1 VIRTRLRP
9 TPTPDELAA
18 LYPVPHQHTRWPD
31 HILRVQVTTTL
42 AQAMVPVGGLV
53 ADLSA
58 GDAATARALAESHGC
73 RLLLGDLA
81 PGYPV
86 TGPIETTILDLDE
99 RPDLFLCTETLEHL
113 DDPGSVLAEIA
124 KRADRLLISTP
135 LGEADDSNPEHVW
148 GWDAAGVRDLLT
160 TAGWAPALYAE
171 LDLRPAGFV
180 YAYQMWGCRQPGT
193 PA

>member
-1 VIRTRLRP
+1 MRTRLRP
-9 TPTPDELAA
+9 TPSPAEQAG

-31 HILRVQVTTTL
+31 HILRVQVTIAL
-42 AQAMVPVGGLV
+42 ARAMVPPGGLV

-73 RLLLGDLA
+73 RLILGDLA
-81 PGYPV
+81 PGYDL
-86 TGPIETTILDLDE
+86 TGPIEATVPELDE

-135 LGEADDSNPEHVW
+135 IGEADDSNPEHVW
-148 GWDAAGVRDLLT
+148 GWDAAGVRELLDA
-160 TAGWAPALYAE
+160 AGWRPVVYAE
-171 LDLRPAGFV
+171 LDLRPGGFV
-180 YAYQMWGCRQPGT
+180 YAYQLWGCHLTGV